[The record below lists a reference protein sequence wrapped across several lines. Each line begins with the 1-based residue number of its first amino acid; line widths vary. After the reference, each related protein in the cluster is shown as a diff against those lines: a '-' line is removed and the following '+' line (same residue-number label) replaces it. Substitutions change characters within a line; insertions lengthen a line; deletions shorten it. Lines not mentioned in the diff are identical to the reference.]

1 MASKRRELLEW
12 LVDPVGPLKSITTG
26 NGYNVTVGMVQ
37 RGQRSL
43 NDLVESDYPCLFIAE
58 TDERRSLAT
67 VNQFL
72 SDLRVVI
79 LGGMPIEDGVSNAQR
94 QLDLLIADVTR
105 ALETDRLQGG
115 RVKQTIIERI
125 ETDPGDLDSH
135 VAFAMTVNFKY
146 VTEGI
151 NP

>member
-1 MASKRRELLEW
+1 MSSKRQTLLDW
-12 LVDPVGPLKSITTG
+12 LVDASGPLKGITTG
-26 NGYNVTVGMVQ
+26 GGYNTTVSLVQ

-43 NDLVESDYPCLFIAE
+43 NDMNESDYPCLFVAE
-58 TDERRSLAT
+58 TDERRQLAT
-67 VNQFL
+67 HNQFL
-72 SDLRVVI
+72 ADLRVVI
-79 LGGMPIEDGVSNAQR
+79 LGGMKISDGVSGAQAR
-94 QLDLLIADVTR
+94 LDLLIADVTK

-115 RVKQTIIERI
+115 RVTQTIVERI

-146 VTEGI
+146 VTEGT